1 MRKKKNVGYL
11 HKSHVKRY
19 SMMLQPLVSI
29 KRPMNVIEKG
39 NPKKQQQH
47 FITSVANCLLAVPHS
62 GDLGVSHLL
71 L

>member
-19 SMMLQPLVSI
+19 SMMPQPLVKY

-39 NPKKQQQH
+39 NPKKQ
-47 FITSVANCLLAVPHS
+47 
-62 GDLGVSHLL
+62 
-71 L
+71 